1 MLDLFIE
8 AIVLIACGLGVGVLA
23 SMLGVG
29 GGIILVPVLI
39 IAFGLSASTAPGTT
53 LVAALF
59 VAMASLIPYYRQ
71 RPRPIIPKAGL
82 LLAITS
88 VPGSLIGV
96 WLREIVSDEETLRL
110 MFAAI
115 LMPIAL
121 KMLFTKKRG
130 KADATSEVG
139 SFDLSGVSQAR
150 IGYSLIGSLCAGI
163 LSGLLGIGGGVLM
176 VPVLNMMMGLPMHA
190 AVATSM
196 LTMVFTA
203 TSGTVMNYLAGQIH
217 VFYALTISLGMVAG
231 AQFGPGLA
239 CKINAVRL
247 KQLFGVLLV
256 LPLVQMARLGQLWLD
271 PSGADFVRV
280 TIGNT
285 IIWLAIVVPVAVYR
299 TVQSRRGTRPDGLS
313 PEKCDLPTPE

>member
-39 IAFGLSASTAPGTT
+39 IAFGLSPSTAPGTT

-71 RPRPIIPKAGL
+71 KPRPIISKAGL
-82 LLAITS
+82 LLATTS

-96 WLREIVSDEETLRL
+96 WLREIVSDEEILRL
-110 MFAAI
+110 VFAAI

-121 KMLFTKKRG
+121 KMLFTRRRG
-130 KADATSEVG
+130 RADSTSEVG
-139 SFDLSGVSQAR
+139 SFDLSRISKAR

-163 LSGLLGIGGGVLM
+163 LSGLLGLGGGILM

-203 TSGTVMNYLAGQIH
+203 TSGTVMNYLGGHIH
-217 VFYALTISLGMVAG
+217 VFYALTISLGMVVG
-231 AQFGPGLA
+231 AQFGPRLV
-239 CKINAVRL
+239 CKIDAVRL

-271 PSGADFVRV
+271 PSGTDFLMV

-285 IIWLAIVVPVAVYR
+285 LIWFAIVIPVALYR
-299 TVQSRRGTRPDGLS
+299 FVQSRQSGISGEALAQECDQPA
-313 PEKCDLPTPE
+313 PE

>member
-1 MLDLFIE
+1 MLDLFVQ
-8 AIVLIACGLGVGVLA
+8 ALVLIACGLGVGVLA

-29 GGIILVPVLI
+29 GGIILVPFLI
-39 IAFGLSASTAPGTT
+39 IAFGLSPSTAPGTT

-71 RPRPIIPKAGL
+71 KPSPIIPKAGL
-82 LLAITS
+82 LLALTS

-96 WLREIVSDEETLRL
+96 WLREIVSNEETLRL
-110 MFAAI
+110 VFAAI

-121 KMLFTKKRG
+121 KMLFAKRRG
-130 KADATSEVG
+130 KADRASEVG
-139 SFDLSGVSQAR
+139 SFDLSRVSRAR

-163 LSGLLGIGGGVLM
+163 LSGLLGLGGGILM
-176 VPVLNMMMGLPMHA
+176 VPVLNMMMGLPIHA

-203 TSGTVMNYLAGQIH
+203 TSGTVMNYLGGQIH
-217 VFYALTISLGMVAG
+217 VFYALTISLGMIVG
-231 AQFGPGLA
+231 AQFGPRLV
-239 CKINAVRL
+239 CKINAVLL

-271 PSGADFVRV
+271 PSGLDFLMV
-280 TIGNT
+280 TIGN
-285 IIWLAIVVPVAVYR
+285 IVIWLVIVIPVALYR
-299 TVQSRRGTRPDGLS
+299 TAQSRRLVKPAEELV
-313 PEKCDLPTPE
+313 EKCDQPSPE